1 MPHHRPVLTLILFY
15 LLALAVSWT
24 FWAPLALAKLGYL
37 PEAPSFL
44 HLLGSLGPALAALL
58 VSLLPFS
65 PVRPR
70 MLARRLSPGSVPM
83 TALMAAIFLP
93 LAIGV
98 VGLLGQW
105 LATGERPPLEQALQS
120 HEYPYLSPAAWVAA
134 SVVFYG
140 FGEEIGWR
148 GLAVPLL
155 NRRFGAL
162 TSSLLMTLPWAL
174 WHLPLLVS
182 TATYTALGFAGL
194 AGWVVSLATGSLL
207 LTLFLSLSRG
217 SLIPVAIF
225 HAAID
230 LAMVNPAV
238 TPLGI
243 NIMGAIIT
251 ITGLI
256 AAYRCYRIGP
266 NAPGI
271 ATPPSPLLRPSSLE

>member
-15 LLALAVSWT
+15 LLALAISWV

-44 HLLGSLGPALAALL
+44 HLLGSLGPALAALM
-58 VSLLPFS
+58 VSRLPFS
-65 PVRPR
+65 PVRTG
-70 MLARRLSPGSVPM
+70 MLAARLSPGLVPM
-83 TALMAAIFLP
+83 TALLAAILLP
-93 LAIGV
+93 LVIGLA
-98 VGLLGQW
+98 GLLGQW
-105 LATGERPPLEQALQS
+105 LATVERPPLEQALQT

-134 SVVFYG
+134 SIVFYG

-148 GLAVPLL
+148 GLAVPIL
-155 NRRFGAL
+155 NRRFNAL
-162 TSSLLMTLPWAL
+162 TCSLLMTLPWAL

-182 TATYTALGFAGL
+182 TATYTALGLSGL
-194 AGWVVSLATGSLL
+194 VGWVVSLATGSAL
-207 LTLFLSLSRG
+207 LTLYLAWSRG

-251 ITGLI
+251 IAGMV

-266 NAPGI
+266 HADGI
-271 ATPPSPLLRPSSLE
+271 ETAPSSVLGAPSLK

>member
-1 MPHHRPVLTLILFY
+1 MPHQRPVLTLILFY
-15 LLALAVSWT
+15 LLALAISWV

-44 HLLGSLGPALAALL
+44 HLLGSLGPALAALM
-58 VSLLPFS
+58 VSRLPFS
-65 PVRPR
+65 PVTTR
-70 MLARRLSPGSVPM
+70 MLAARLSIGSVLM
-83 TALMAAIFLP
+83 TALMAAILLP

-105 LATGERPPLEQALQS
+105 LAMGTRPPLEQALQS

-148 GLAVPLL
+148 GLAIPIL
-155 NRRFGAL
+155 NRRFNAL
-162 TSSLLMTLPWAL
+162 ACSLLMTLPWAV

-182 TATYTALGFAGL
+182 TPTYTALGLSGL
-194 AGWVVSLATGSLL
+194 AGWVVSLATGSVL
-207 LTLFLSLSRG
+207 LTLFLVLSRG

-243 NIMGAIIT
+243 NIMGGIIT
-251 ITGLI
+251 IAGLA

-266 NAPGI
+266 NAPDI
-271 ATPPSPLLRPSSLE
+271 ATPPSPLFRPSSLE